1 MKKSKI
7 GGLASVLLLLTFIAL
22 NGMDIIPENKGGE
35 EPQEQS
41 EAYQVV
47 RVVDGDTIIID
58 MDGTRERVRL
68 IGLDTPESAL
78 ADEEQNEPYGEIAAE
93 FTKERLEG
101 ESVTLEYDREQRDR
115 YNRIL
120 AYVYIDGKMFN
131 KTLIEEGHAESVAY
145 PPNLRYQD
153 EFDDLEAE
161 AKENRRGMWGD

>member
-7 GGLASVLLLLTFIAL
+7 GGLASVLLLLTFIVL
-22 NGMDIIPENKGGE
+22 NGTDLFPDNKGSE
-35 EPQEQS
+35 ETREQS
-41 EAYQVV
+41 KAYQVV

-101 ESVTLEYDREQRDR
+101 ESVTLEYDRDQRDG
-115 YNRIL
+115 YDRIL
-120 AYVYIDGKMFN
+120 AYVYVDGNMFN

-145 PPNLRYQD
+145 PPNLRYQE
-153 EFDDLEAE
+153 EFDNLEAE
-161 AKENRRGMWGD
+161 AKVNQRGMWGD